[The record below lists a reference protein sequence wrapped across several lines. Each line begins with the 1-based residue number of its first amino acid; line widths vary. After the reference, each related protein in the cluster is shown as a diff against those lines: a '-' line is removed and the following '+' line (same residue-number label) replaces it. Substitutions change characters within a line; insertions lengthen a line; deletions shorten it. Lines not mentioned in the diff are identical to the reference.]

1 MNALYYQTVNEY
13 PFDAFPAYANGAG
26 YVASKLAIEKIFKT
40 VPYTRL
46 LRHLDDVYF
55 GLLCRDAGV
64 KPDFDDNFTSAVEPF
79 TGDRT
84 YPCGLY
90 NLHGFRFDRIKDFIV
105 LRDDQCKNRGRFR
118 VNDWEGMID
127 ADNSMTKEIGKLFRW
142 F

>member
-64 KPDFDDNFTSAVEPF
+64 KADFDDLSISFTRLVLLTKMPN
-79 TGDRT
+79 
-84 YPCGLY
+84 GL
-90 NLHGFRFDRIKDFIV
+90 V
-105 LRDDQCKNRGRFR
+105 
-118 VNDWEGMID
+118 D
-127 ADNSMTKEIGKLFRW
+127 ARETTE
-142 F
+142 